1 MDFVSGRCFFVD
13 GSTSFSY
20 PPHPR
25 KLTENF
31 LKIDGTGRW
40 FISLKRKKWNSFFVQ
55 GRKLW
60 KVLRTPSP
68 HHHILPPRV
77 WLSGSPPVE
86 NRGLRWLDLGDIE
99 ALPQGPESHDGFPWD
114 GPFGIFT
121 DMNLVDFYG
130 KLVGTVNV
138 HGLPCIYGNQGFCV
152 FCVCFL

>member
-1 MDFVSGRCFFVD
+1 M
-13 GSTSFSY
+13 
-20 PPHPR
+20 
-25 KLTENF
+25 
-31 LKIDGTGRW
+31 
-40 FISLKRKKWNSFFVQ
+40 
-55 GRKLW
+55 
-60 KVLRTPSP
+60 
-68 HHHILPPRV
+68 

-138 HGLPCIYGNQGFCV
+138 HGLPCILWQSVFLRVLCV
-152 FCVCFL
+152 FFVRWIFFVLKFRNT